1 MTKAPIICIL
11 VHMNKPAD
19 DPSRIFK
26 ALSDPNRLSLLWRL
40 ADCGTDDCVGRI
52 AECCP
57 VDLSVISRHLAV
69 LREAGLVTAERKG
82 KEVRYAIN
90 TGFIVKF
97 LRSLADSLDGCCGP
111 RKKPTKRRKSS

>member
-1 MTKAPIICIL
+1 
-11 VHMNKPAD
+11 MNKSPD
-19 DPSRIFK
+19 DPSRVFK
-26 ALSDPNRLSLLWRL
+26 ALSDPNRLTLLWEL
-40 ADCGTDDCVGRI
+40 AACRTADCVGRI

-57 VDLSVISRHLAV
+57 VDLSVISRHLSV

-97 LRSLADSLDGCCGP
+97 LRSLADSLEDCCGP
-111 RKKPTKRRKSS
+111 QKKLTNKRRKS